1 MISETAAYVIVYV
14 VLAACSCVAVSAG
27 YFVFQVLRKDTSGN
41 DGDKSGADFWYS
53 ARGTQGPVSL
63 GLSFFSS
70 AMGGWVLF
78 SAPEV
83 GALSG
88 WWGIIGYALAS
99 SLPFVLFMW
108 LGPIIRRRFTGGF
121 CLTDWVRQR
130 FGRPLQLYVSLV
142 TVFYMWVYMVAEL
155 TSIGNLVRDL
165 SGLSPLNALLPV
177 SLITMLYTA
186 LSGLPG
192 SIWTDRLQGV
202 IMVIFIIVTIIA
214 CFGGLHIAEGKWGEV
229 ATWSDK
235 GFESLVTL
243 ILAVVGAEL
252 FNMGSWQRVYAAESV
267 AALRKGCALG
277 AVLIFLTM
285 FLFGLSGMLAE
296 AQDRS
301 RPESTLVI
309 KALAFFDL
317 LTTQNAGIQGLVF
330 ALAVCMVASTVDSLQ
345 TGLISV
351 LSKDI
356 LGTTLTQVQ
365 SLIVGQLFLVAVN
378 VPAIIM
384 ASESTKDPALGWNII
399 NLFLVAD
406 LIALSIAMPIFMGMV
421 PMMTQNGAFA
431 GCFAGLLM
439 IMGFGWVEFGTFVA
453 GLEMFTLM
461 AFGNIKPLEYGLG
474 ASRTCIIF
482 VLLPIVTGVVTYV
495 VSWMERVAEKFSV
508 NDGTAEKA
516 ALAVGQQDV
525 TV

>member
-1 MISETAAYVIVYV
+1 MISQTAAYVIIYV
-14 VLAACSCVAVSAG
+14 VLAACSCVAGSAG
-27 YFVFQVLRKDTSGN
+27 YFVFKVLRKDASGN

-63 GLSFFSS
+63 GLSFFAS

-78 SAPEV
+78 AAPKV

-88 WWGIIGYALAS
+88 WWGTIGYALAS

-130 FGRPLQLYVSLV
+130 FGRPLQVYVSLV
-142 TVFYMWVYMVAEL
+142 SVFFMWVYVVAEL
-155 TSIGNLVRDL
+155 TSIGNLVRDM
-165 SGLSPLNALLPV
+165 SGLSPLNSLLPV
-177 SLITMLYTA
+177 SIITILYTS

-214 CFGGLHIAEGKWGEV
+214 CFGGLHIAEGKWSEV
-229 ATWSDK
+229 STWSDK

-243 ILAVVGAEL
+243 ILAVLGAGL
-252 FNMGSWQRVYAAESV
+252 FNMGTWQRVYAAESV
-267 AALRKGCALG
+267 GALRKGCAFG

-285 FLFGLSGMLAE
+285 FLFGLAGMLAE

-317 LTTQNAGIQGLVF
+317 LTSQGSGIQGLVF
-330 ALAVCMVASTVDSLQ
+330 ALALCMVASSVDSLQ

-365 SLIVGQLFLVAVN
+365 SLIVGQMFLVAVN

-384 ASESTKDPALGWNII
+384 AFESTKDPALGGNII

-406 LIALSIAMPIFMGMV
+406 SSP
-421 PMMTQNGAFA
+421 
-431 GCFAGLLM
+431 
-439 IMGFGWVEFGTFVA
+439 
-453 GLEMFTLM
+453 
-461 AFGNIKPLEYGLG
+461 
-474 ASRTCIIF
+474 
-482 VLLPIVTGVVTYV
+482 
-495 VSWMERVAEKFSV
+495 
-508 NDGTAEKA
+508 
-516 ALAVGQQDV
+516 
-525 TV
+525 